1 MRRLALVLLIL
12 FPAAVRAEGT
22 QGYYRFPAL
31 QGDTLVF
38 VAEGDLWRVAA
49 TGGVAARLTSHP
61 AGESSP
67 AISPDGTTV
76 AFSAAY
82 EGPTEVYTMPLAGGL
97 PVRRTFD
104 GEGSTVVG
112 WTPDGQILYA
122 TRRHSTLP
130 DVQLLKLDPAT
141 GSRSLWPLAQASE
154 ASLSPDGTLFF
165 TRLAFQGSHTKR
177 YRGGTAQ
184 NLWKLRPGAKEAEP
198 LSGDYPGTSK
208 EPMWWQGRLYF
219 ASDRNGTMNLW
230 SMDENGGDLR
240 QHTQHAGWE
249 VTSPSLDQGRIAY
262 QLGADLRLFDVG
274 AGKDQPLQIQL
285 ASDLD
290 QMRETWVK
298 KPLEYLTSMA
308 LAPKGDRV
316 ALTARGQVFVAPV
329 KQGRLVEVTRK
340 PGVRYRKAVFLPEG
354 SSLVALSDESGELEL
369 WKLPA
374 NGVGSGDQL
383 SQDGSVLRWESVPS
397 PDGKW
402 IAHHDKNQQLWVLS
416 VEKKTSVLVAKGQT
430 GDFQDLAWS
439 PDSKWLA
446 YVWPA
451 ANGFNRVF
459 VYPIGGGEAT
469 ALSSD
474 RFDSWSPVFTPDGEW
489 LYFLSD
495 RNLKSLVSAPWG
507 SRQPDPFFASPTEV
521 FAVSLKKPF
530 RSPFAPVDEL
540 HPEKPKEDKAAE
552 KEKGKNGGG
561 KAKEAKGEP
570 SAPKPVV
577 IELAGISERLVKV
590 PVPAGRYDSLAT
602 DGQRLYFLSIDTS
615 FEGKKALKA
624 LAIGPDKPKAK
635 TVMEDVKEYQLSAD
649 GKKLLVQKGDD
660 LYVFDAGDKAP
671 EQLEESKVDLSRWT
685 FSFDPREQWR
695 QMFREAWRLERD
707 YFYDPGMHGLDWKA
721 VRAKYEPLVERVTNR
736 EELADLLAQMVSEL
750 SALHTYVRGG
760 DRRKGQEEIEVGS
773 LGADLTRDQ
782 AAGGYRVARLYHADP
797 DFPAEASPLQA
808 PGVGLV
814 EGDLIEAVNGVATLS
829 VADPAL
835 LLRNQ
840 AGRQV
845 LLRVKHQGGGEARD
859 VIAVP
864 VPARDAANLRY
875 TDWELSRRRRVE
887 EAGKGRLGYL
897 HLRAMNRDNYT
908 EWARDFYP
916 VFNRE
921 GLIIDVRHNRGG
933 NIDSWILGKLLRKA
947 WFYWKPRVGDSY
959 WNMQYA
965 FRGHV
970 AVLID
975 QHTASDGEAFA
986 EGARRLGIGKLI
998 GMRTWGG
1005 EIWLSSSNLLVDKGI
1020 ATAAEFGVYGPEGEW
1035 LIEGHGVEPDIVVD
1049 NLPKA
1054 SFEGQ
1059 DAQLEAAVRY
1069 LQEKLEKE
1077 PVPVPPPPAY
1087 PTKR

>member
-1 MRRLALVLLIL
+1 M
-12 FPAAVRAEGT
+12 
-22 QGYYRFPAL
+22 
-31 QGDTLVF
+31 
-38 VAEGDLWRVAA
+38 
-49 TGGVAARLTSHP
+49 
-61 AGESSP
+61 
-67 AISPDGTTV
+67 
-76 AFSAAY
+76 
-82 EGPTEVYTMPLAGGL
+82 
-97 PVRRTFD
+97 
-104 GEGSTVVG
+104 
-112 WTPDGQILYA
+112 
-122 TRRHSTLP
+122 
-130 DVQLLKLDPAT
+130 
-141 GSRSLWPLAQASE
+141 
-154 ASLSPDGTLFF
+154 
-165 TRLAFQGSHTKR
+165 
-177 YRGGTAQ
+177 
-184 NLWKLRPGAKEAEP
+184 
-198 LSGDYPGTSK
+198 
-208 EPMWWQGRLYF
+208 
-219 ASDRNGTMNLW
+219 
-230 SMDENGGDLR
+230 
-240 QHTQHAGWE
+240 
-249 VTSPSLDQGRIAY
+249 
-262 QLGADLRLFDVG
+262 
-274 AGKDQPLQIQL
+274 
-285 ASDLD
+285 
-290 QMRETWVK
+290 
-298 KPLEYLTSMA
+298 
-308 LAPKGDRV
+308 
-316 ALTARGQVFVAPV
+316 
-329 KQGRLVEVTRK
+329 
-340 PGVRYRKAVFLPEG
+340 
-354 SSLVALSDESGELEL
+354 
-369 WKLPA
+369 
-374 NGVGSGDQL
+374 
-383 SQDGSVLRWESVPS
+383 
-397 PDGKW
+397 
-402 IAHHDKNQQLWVLS
+402 
-416 VEKKTSVLVAKGQT
+416 
-430 GDFQDLAWS
+430 
-439 PDSKWLA
+439 
-446 YVWPA
+446 
-451 ANGFNRVF
+451 
-459 VYPIGGGEAT
+459 
-469 ALSSD
+469 
-474 RFDSWSPVFTPDGEW
+474 
-489 LYFLSD
+489 
-495 RNLKSLVSAPWG
+495 KSLVSAPWG

-521 FAVSLKKPF
+521 FAVSLKKAF

-540 HPEKPKEDKAAE
+540 HPEKPKDDKGTE
-552 KEKGKNGGG
+552 KEKGKNG
-561 KAKEAKGEP
+561 EAKGKDAKSE
-570 SAPKPVV
+570 APKPVV
-577 IELAGISERLVKV
+577 IDLAGISERLAKV
-590 PVPAGRYDSLAT
+590 PVPPGRYDSLTT
-602 DGQRLYFLSIDTS
+602 DGQRLFFLSVDNS
-615 FEGKKALKA
+615 LEAKKALKT
-624 LAIGPDKPKAK
+624 LAIGRDKPNVK
-635 TVMEDVKEYQLSAD
+635 TVMEEVKDYRLSAD
-649 GKKLLVQKGDD
+649 GKKLLVRKGDD
-660 LYVFDAGDKAP
+660 LYVFEAGDKAP
-671 EQLEESKVDLSRWT
+671 EKLEESKVDLSRWT

-721 VRAKYEPLVERVTNR
+721 VRTKYQPLVERVTNR

-750 SALHTYVRGG
+750 SALHTFVRGG
-760 DRRKGQEEIEVGS
+760 DLRKGQEEIEVSS

-887 EAGKGRLGYL
+887 EAGKGRIGYL

-970 AVLID
+970 VVLID

-1005 EIWLSSSNLLVDKGI
+1005 EIWLSSSNVLVDKGI

-1059 DAQLEAAVRY
+1059 DAQLQAALRY
-1069 LQEKLEKE
+1069 LQEKIEKE
-1077 PVPVPPPPAY
+1077 PVPVPPAPAY
-1087 PTKR
+1087 PKKR